1 MELIIHSAEGA
12 STVKETGLLS
22 YISYVNQPSE
32 SIDCNTHI
40 LYYIIVFFFKY
51 IVVVFFLVLLLVLLL
66 FVFYIYTIMYNN
78 TYN

>member
-32 SIDCNTHI
+32 SIDCNMHI
-40 LYYIIVFFFKY
+40 LYYIIVFFKY
-51 IVVVFFLVLLLVLLL
+51 IVVVFLVL
-66 FVFYIYTIMYNN
+66 I
-78 TYN
+78 